1 MGVAEPL
8 AEAAPAVLL
17 LIEDEAPNR
26 ALLRAILGRATD
38 PRLRGAKL
46 IEAPDLATAREVLA
60 SQPVTIVLLDV
71 RLPDGN
77 GLALAREL
85 QGWSPADRPRVLIL
99 SASVL
104 PNERES
110 ALMAG
115 ADGFL
120 GKPYHP
126 PDLVA
131 WLLQL
136 IEAGPP
142 TALSSDGL
150 S

>member
-1 MGVAEPL
+1 VAEP
-8 AEAAPAVLL
+8 AADTSPAVLL
-17 LIEDEAPNR
+17 LVEDEAPNR
-26 ALLRAILGRATD
+26 ALLRAILGRASD
-38 PRLRGAKL
+38 PRLRGATV
-46 IEAPDLATAREVLA
+46 IEAPDLAIARSVLA
-60 SQPVTIVLLDV
+60 RQPVTVVLLDV

-77 GLALAREL
+77 GLTLAREL
-85 QGWSPADRPRVLIL
+85 RSRPPEDRPRVLIL

-126 PDLVA
+126 ADLVA

-136 IEAGPP
+136 IDAGGP
-142 TALSSDGL
+142 TA
-150 S
+150 

>member
-1 MGVAEPL
+1 MAEPL
-8 AEAAPAVLL
+8 EHATPPVLL
-17 LIEDEAPNR
+17 VIEDEAPNR
-26 ALLRAILGRATD
+26 ALLRAILSRAAD
-38 PRLRGAKL
+38 PRLRNATL
-46 IEAPDLATAREVLA
+46 IEAADLATARSILA
-60 SQPVTIVLLDV
+60 RQAVTVVLLDV

-85 QGWSPADRPRVLIL
+85 RRRPSADRPRVLIL

-104 PNERES
+104 PNERET
-110 ALMAG
+110 ALAAG

-120 GKPYHP
+120 GKPYRP

-142 TALSSDGL
+142 TA
-150 S
+150 

>member
-1 MGVAEPL
+1 MAATGVAEPH
-8 AEAAPAVLL
+8 EDAAPAVLL

-26 ALLRAILGRATD
+26 ALLRAILGRVSD
-38 PRLRGAKL
+38 PRLKGAKL
-46 IEAPDLATAREVLA
+46 IEAPDLATAREVLGRE
-60 SQPVTIVLLDV
+60 PVTVVLLDV

-77 GLALAREL
+77 GLSLAREL
-85 QGWSPADRPRVLIL
+85 RDRPVAERPRVLIL

-104 PNERES
+104 PTERES
-110 ALMAG
+110 ALSAG

-126 PDLVA
+126 PDLVQ

-142 TALSSDGL
+142 AA
-150 S
+150 

>member
-1 MGVAEPL
+1 MTV
-8 AEAAPAVLL
+8 
-17 LIEDEAPNR
+17 
-26 ALLRAILGRATD
+26 
-38 PRLRGAKL
+38 
-46 IEAPDLATAREVLA
+46 
-60 SQPVTIVLLDV
+60 VLLDV

-85 QGWSPADRPRVLIL
+85 RTRPPAQRPRVLIL

-104 PNERES
+104 PHERDA
-110 ALMAG
+110 ALAAG

-120 GKPYHP
+120 GKPYRP

-136 IEAGPP
+136 IEAGSP
-142 TALSSDGL
+142 TA
-150 S
+150 

>member
-1 MGVAEPL
+1 MAEPL
-8 AEAAPAVLL
+8 AEAAPAVVL

-26 ALLRAILGRATD
+26 ALLRAILGRTSD
-38 PRLRGAKL
+38 PRLRGVTL
-46 IEAPDLATAREVLA
+46 IEAADLATAREVLA
-60 SQPVTIVLLDV
+60 RQPVTLVLLDV

-77 GLALAREL
+77 GLTLAREL
-85 QGWSPADRPRVLIL
+85 RSRPPEDRPRVLIL

-104 PNERES
+104 PSERES
-110 ALMAG
+110 ALAAG

-131 WLLQL
+131 WLVQL

-142 TALSSDGL
+142 RA
-150 S
+150 

>member
-1 MGVAEPL
+1 VADPL
-8 AEAAPAVLL
+8 ADPSAAVLL

-26 ALLRAILGRATD
+26 ALLRAVLGRATD
-38 PRLRGAKL
+38 PRLRNATL

-60 SQPVTIVLLDV
+60 RQPVTVVLLDV

-85 QGWSPADRPRVLIL
+85 RSLPPVERPRVLIL

-104 PNERES
+104 PNERET
-110 ALMAG
+110 ALSAG

-120 GKPYHP
+120 GKPYRP

-136 IEAGPP
+136 IEAGSP
-142 TALSSDGL
+142 TA
-150 S
+150 

>member
-1 MGVAEPL
+1 VAEPL

-26 ALLRAILGRATD
+26 ALLRAILGRTTD
-38 PRLRGAKL
+38 PRLRGATV

-60 SQPVTIVLLDV
+60 RQPVTLVLLDV

-77 GLALAREL
+77 GLTLAREL
-85 QGWSPADRPRVLIL
+85 RSRPPQDRPRVLIL

-104 PNERES
+104 PTERES
-110 ALMAG
+110 ALIAG

-126 PDLVA
+126 ADLVA

-136 IEAGPP
+136 IDAGPP
-142 TALSSDGL
+142 TA
-150 S
+150 

>member
-1 MGVAEPL
+1 VAEPL
-8 AEAAPAVLL
+8 EDAAPPVLL
-17 LIEDEAPNR
+17 VIEDEAPNR
-26 ALLRAILGRATD
+26 ALVRAILSRAAD
-38 PRLRGAKL
+38 PRLRDATL
-46 IEAPDLATAREVLA
+46 IEAADLATARSILA
-60 SQPVTIVLLDV
+60 KQAVTVVLLDV

-85 QGWSPADRPRVLIL
+85 RSRASADRPRVLIL

-104 PNERES
+104 PNERET
-110 ALMAG
+110 ALAAG

-120 GKPYHP
+120 GKPYKP

-142 TALSSDGL
+142 TA
-150 S
+150 

>member
-1 MGVAEPL
+1 VAEPL
-8 AEAAPAVLL
+8 EDAAPPVLL
-17 LIEDEAPNR
+17 VIEDEAPNR
-26 ALLRAILGRATD
+26 ALVRAILSRAAD
-38 PRLRGAKL
+38 PRLRDATL
-46 IEAPDLATAREVLA
+46 IEAADLAAARSILA
-60 SQPVTIVLLDV
+60 KQAVTVVLLDV

-85 QGWSPADRPRVLIL
+85 RSRASADRPRVLIL

-104 PNERES
+104 PNERET
-110 ALMAG
+110 ALAAG

-120 GKPYHP
+120 GKPYKP

-142 TALSSDGL
+142 TA
-150 S
+150 

>member
-1 MGVAEPL
+1 MAEPL
-8 AEAAPAVLL
+8 EHATPPVLL
-17 LIEDEAPNR
+17 VIEDEAPNR
-26 ALLRAILGRATD
+26 ALLRAILSRAAD
-38 PRLRGAKL
+38 PRLRNATL
-46 IEAPDLATAREVLA
+46 IEAADLATARSILA
-60 SQPVTIVLLDV
+60 RQAVTVVLLDV

-85 QGWSPADRPRVLIL
+85 RSRPSADRPRVLIL

-104 PNERES
+104 PNERET
-110 ALMAG
+110 ALAAG

-120 GKPYHP
+120 GKPYRP

-142 TALSSDGL
+142 TA
-150 S
+150 

>member
-1 MGVAEPL
+1 VGVAEPL
-8 AEAAPAVLL
+8 PDAPPAVLL
-17 LIEDEAPNR
+17 VVEDEAPNR
-26 ALLRAILGRATD
+26 ALLRAILGRASD
-38 PRLRGAKL
+38 PRLQGATL
-46 IEAPDLATAREVLA
+46 IEAPDLATARQVLA
-60 SQPVTIVLLDV
+60 RQPVTVVLLDV

-77 GLALAREL
+77 GLSLAREL
-85 QGWSPADRPRVLIL
+85 RSRSPEDRPRVLIL

-110 ALMAG
+110 ALLAG

-120 GKPYHP
+120 GKPYRP

-136 IEAGPP
+136 IDAGPP
-142 TALSSDGL
+142 TT
-150 S
+150 

>member
-1 MGVAEPL
+1 MAPTGVAEPHSEPHED
-8 AEAAPAVLL
+8 AQPAVLL

-26 ALLRAILGRATD
+26 ALMKAILARASD
-38 PRLRGAKL
+38 PRLRGATL
-46 IEAPDLATAREVLA
+46 IEAPDLATARKVLA
-60 SQPVTIVLLDV
+60 RQSVTVVLLDV

-85 QGWSPADRPRVLIL
+85 RTRPPEERPRVLIL

-126 PDLVA
+126 PDLVQ

-136 IEAGPP
+136 IDAGPA
-142 TALSSDGL
+142 TA
-150 S
+150 

>member
-1 MGVAEPL
+1 MAEPL
-8 AEAAPAVLL
+8 EDAAPPVLL
-17 LIEDEAPNR
+17 VIEDEAPNR
-26 ALLRAILGRATD
+26 ALVRAILSRAAD
-38 PRLRGAKL
+38 PRLRDATL
-46 IEAPDLATAREVLA
+46 IEAADLATARSILA
-60 SQPVTIVLLDV
+60 KQAVTVVLLDV

-85 QGWSPADRPRVLIL
+85 RSRASADRPRVLIL

-104 PNERES
+104 PNERET
-110 ALMAG
+110 ALAAG

-120 GKPYHP
+120 GKPYKP
-126 PDLVA
+126 ADLVD

-142 TALSSDGL
+142 TA
-150 S
+150 

>member
-1 MGVAEPL
+1 VAEPQ
-8 AEAAPAVLL
+8 EVPPPAVVL

-26 ALLRAILGRATD
+26 ALLKAILGRASD
-38 PRLRGAKL
+38 PRLRGAIL

-60 SQPVTIVLLDV
+60 RQPVTVVLLDV

-85 QGWSPADRPRVLIL
+85 RARAPEDRPRVLIL

-104 PNERES
+104 PDERES

-126 PDLVA
+126 QDLVH

-136 IEAGPP
+136 IDAGPS
-142 TALSSDGL
+142 TA
-150 S
+150 